1 MGHSYREAR
10 HVSLDVTRAMLRISD
25 QAVEAIREHAVEG
38 YPLEICGFLVGH
50 VEGDTRIVRE
60 AWPVRNAW
68 EDDPELRASMFA
80 SLEETGVTASAER
93 WESASEERRFLVSP
107 GDTVKAMKAAREAK
121 MDLVGL
127 YHTHPNHPAVPSDF
141 DRDVA
146 WPEWSYV
153 IVSVRG
159 GQVVELRSWF
169 VEGDGP
175 FIEEPVLS

>member
-1 MGHSYREAR
+1 
-10 HVSLDVTRAMLRISD
+10 MLRITQQTIKTI
-25 QAVEAIREHAVEG
+25 QAHSLEG
-38 YPLEICGFLVGH
+38 YPLEVCGFLVGG

-68 EDDPELRASMFA
+68 EDDPELRAKLFA
-80 SLEETGVTASAER
+80 SLEETGAAASAER
-93 WESASEERRFLVSP
+93 WEAASEERRFLVSP
-107 GDTVKAMKAAREAK
+107 QDTVNCMKRARAAG

-153 IVSVRG
+153 IVSVREG
-159 GQVVELRSWF
+159 RVAEFRSWTLDESGAF
-169 VEGDGP
+169 VEEG
-175 FIEEPVLS
+175 IEP